1 VTPSASESTLEAILQ
16 GKTKA
21 DHVTLF
27 VETLPIKSI
36 VWNGYSHLEHR
47 EKIFLSIPLLW
58 ISKPPPQDPCSLN
71 PNPQTLYPNF
81 KDNDPV

>member
-1 VTPSASESTLEAILQ
+1 MPPSASESTLEAILQ

-21 DHVTLF
+21 DHVALLA
-27 VETLPIKSI
+27 EKLPIKSI

-47 EKIFLSIPLLW
+47 EKIILHIPLLW
-58 ISKPPPQDPCSLN
+58 ISKPPPQDPWALN
-71 PNPQTLYPNF
+71 PNPRTLDPNF